1 MLSLEGRQLGNYTVT
16 RRIRSGG
23 MGAVYEGRQR
33 TAFDRRVAIKVI
45 LGTYATD
52 PDMRRR
58 FAREAKTVARLHHP
72 HILPLIEFGDEQG
85 VLYLVMPFIEG
96 GTLTGYLR
104 RHLPD
109 VHEVST
115 IFLQLLDAVEY
126 AHDEGLIHR
135 DIKSSN
141 VLLESRRNGPPY
153 AYLADFGL
161 VRTIQQAEL
170 ESSYAGT
177 PIPLDQVPGTPQ
189 YMAPEQTLGIVTP
202 STDIYALGVLL
213 YQMLTGELPY
223 NDPDDVEVIK
233 MQLYAP
239 VPNPCENDASIPAE
253 LGTLVTRAMA
263 KHQEQRFANVS
274 EFREAFLA
282 ALDRPIERVEEPY
295 FEDDE
300 AAFAFGVQPALP
312 QEAPPL
318 PPRTPRPSQHL
329 RGTPEAIEFGGPTPR
344 RPRITGDQKEAPP
357 VRRAPVTEDQSDE
370 TPRRPRITSDQG
382 EAARRPR
389 VPEAASEI
397 PGAGRR
403 LRATDEPAEQS
414 DTGRRAR
421 ISDEPT
427 EQLGVGRRPRVPEAA
442 PQVPGTGRR
451 PRATEEVGQPGAR
464 RPRTTEE
471 QVEAPVWGRKVRTA
485 GEDPVPVRSR
495 GAPRPHLATG
505 KFEKAALPIFSQQR
519 SLQGK
524 AESVLPRPLPVRRPL
539 PGRQN
544 SGSRRVSL
552 TVMGMLVIVVF
563 LLVFLLLPRVFGLN
577 IFPVGF
583 PIFGGS
589 STARISLTVKSAT
602 VHDTF
607 LLTAS
612 LQTTQADASRR
623 VMPDR
628 QASGSASAKRT
639 VTTSGLRKSGGA
651 RANGILH
658 FDNSSPHPVTV
669 SGGFTFIASNNVQVR
684 LTDNITI
691 PSRADG
697 QNGTFDAPAE
707 AVEPGQD
714 GNIQAGALNS
724 PCCGGQVI
732 VSNPA
737 AFSGGRDGGVTH
749 LVAQNDLNGVKNEL
763 APGLRQQAAQQL
775 NSQTQAGEAQAG
787 SPAYTVSVA
796 SDRPV
801 GSTATQ
807 VTVTVTVTATV
818 LVYNTR
824 VASDLARQLLT
835 SEANNSP
842 ALGAGY
848 QLHGTLT
855 ISTPTIQQQGNNGQ
869 LYLSI
874 SASGLWSYAVTE
886 QVEHLWRQNIK
897 GASPTLAQSYLS
909 TQPGIT
915 SVHIDL
921 PFGADH
927 LPTDETQIVFSVN

>member
-109 VHEVST
+109 VHEVSA

-161 VRTIQQAEL
+161 VRTIQQAEV

-223 NDPDDVEVIK
+223 NDPDDIEVIK

-239 VPNPCENDASIPAE
+239 VPNPRDTDASIPAE
-253 LGTLVTRAMA
+253 LGALVARAMA
-263 KHQEQRFANVS
+263 KRQEQRFADVG

-282 ALDRPIERVEEPY
+282 ALDRPVERIEELP
-295 FEDDE
+295 FGDDE
-300 AAFAFGVQPALP
+300 TDFAFQELAQAPLP
-312 QEAPPL
+312 LQEPPPL
-318 PPRTPRPSQHL
+318 PPRSPRLSQHL
-329 RGTPEAIEFGGPTPR
+329 RVPPEPIEFGGTPAARRPRITGEQNEAANARSLPVTDDQNDDTPR
-344 RPRITGDQKEAPP
+344 RPRITGEQN
-357 VRRAPVTEDQSDE
+357 
-370 TPRRPRITSDQG
+370 

-389 VPEAASEI
+389 MPEMSPEALA
-397 PGAGRR
+397 PGRR
-403 LRATDEPAEQS
+403 LRATE
-414 DTGRRAR
+414 
-421 ISDEPT
+421 EPT
-427 EQLGVGRRPRVPEAA
+427 EHLVPGRRL
-442 PQVPGTGRR
+442 
-451 PRATEEVGQPGAR
+451 RATEEQVDAPAPLR
-464 RPRTTEE
+464 RPR
-471 QVEAPVWGRKVRTA
+471 PL
-485 GEDPVPVRSR
+485 GENDELARP
-495 GAPRPHLATG
+495 GGLRPHLATG
-505 KFEKAALPIFSQQR
+505 KLEKAALPVLARQR
-519 SLQGK
+519 PPAGRSEL
-524 AESVLPRPLPVRRPL
+524 ARPRSLPVRRPL
-539 PGRQN
+539 PGRQV
-544 SGSRRVSL
+544 SGNRRLSL
-552 TVMGMLVIVVF
+552 TVLGGLIVVV
-563 LLVFLLLPRVFGLN
+563 LLILVLLLPRVFGLS
-577 IFPVGF
+577 IFPSGV
-583 PIFGGS
+583 PILGS
-589 STARISLTVKSAT
+589 SSAARISLTVKSANL
-602 VHDTF
+602 HDTF

-612 LQTTQADASRR
+612 PQTTQPSASTR

-628 QASGSASAKRT
+628 DANGSASGKRS
-639 VTTSGLRKSGGA
+639 VTTSGLHNSGGG
-651 RANGILH
+651 RANGTLH
-658 FDNSSPHPVTV
+658 FANSSFRQVTV
-669 SGGFTFIASNNVQVR
+669 SGGFTFIANNDVQVR
-684 LTDNITI
+684 LTASIVVPARSN
-691 PSRADG
+691 G
-697 QNGTFDAPAE
+697 QNGSLDAPAE
-707 AVEPGQD
+707 AVEPGQA
-714 GNIQAGALNS
+714 GNIPAGALDS

-737 AFSGGRDGGVTH
+737 AFSGGSDGGVTH
-749 LVAQNDLNGVKNEL
+749 LVAQNDLNGVKSEL
-763 APGLRQQAAQQL
+763 TPDLRRQAAQQL
-775 NSQTQAGEAQAG
+775 SGQLQPGEVQAG
-787 SPAYTVSVA
+787 SPAYSIKVT
-796 SDRPV
+796 SDQPV
-801 GSTATQ
+801 GAVADQ

-818 LVYNTR
+818 LVYNTH
-824 VASDLARQLLT
+824 VASDLARQLLD
-835 SEANNSP
+835 SEANQAP
-842 ALGAGY
+842 ELGPGY
-848 QLHGTLT
+848 RLRGNLN
-855 ISTPTIQQQGNNGQ
+855 ISTPTIEQQGSNGQ

-874 SASGLWSYAVTE
+874 SASGTWSYAVTPRDE
-886 QVEHLWRQNIK
+886 NVWRQAIK
-897 GASPTLAQSYLS
+897 GASTTLAQSYLS
-909 TQPGIT
+909 TRPGLT
-915 SVHIDL
+915 GVHIDL

-927 LPTDETQIVFSVN
+927 LPTDETQIIFSIS

>member
-109 VHEVST
+109 IHEVST

-161 VRTIQQAEL
+161 VRTIQQAAL

-223 NDPDDVEVIK
+223 NDPDDIEVIK
-233 MQLYAP
+233 MQLYSP
-239 VPNPCENDASIPAE
+239 VPNPSQNDASIPAE
-253 LGTLVTRAMA
+253 LGALVTRAMA
-263 KHQEQRFANVS
+263 KHQEERFASVG

-282 ALDRPIERVEEPY
+282 ALDRPPEPFEEAP
-295 FEDDE
+295 FEEDDE
-300 AAFAFGVQPALP
+300 TEPLFRDTERPAPPVQEL
-312 QEAPPL
+312 PPL
-318 PPRTPRPSQHL
+318 PPLPRSPRLSQHL
-329 RGTPEAIEFGGPTPR
+329 RAAPEAIEFGGPAPRRPRIAGEQAAGSPAQRLPVTEDQEENTPR
-344 RPRITGDQKEAPP
+344 RPRITGE
-357 VRRAPVTEDQSDE
+357 QSE
-370 TPRRPRITSDQG
+370 G
-382 EAARRPR
+382 ARRPR
-389 VPEAASEI
+389 VPEIAAEA
-397 PGAGRR
+397 PAAGK
-403 LRATDEPAEQS
+403 
-414 DTGRRAR
+414 RAR
-421 ISDEPT
+421 TTEEPT
-427 EQLGVGRRPRVPEAA
+427 GQAGTGRRPRVPEMAA
-442 PQVPGTGRR
+442 DGPVGERRLRPPEEPTAQLGVKRARTTDEQGDAPAQGRRVRQIDEEAEPVRPMSPSPRR
-451 PRATEEVGQPGAR
+451 PRLT
-464 RPRTTEE
+464 
-471 QVEAPVWGRKVRTA
+471 
-485 GEDPVPVRSR
+485 
-495 GAPRPHLATG
+495 TG
-505 KFEKAALPIFSQQR
+505 KFEKAAVPVFAPHRPPQR
-519 SLQGK
+519 RGEFAQ
-524 AESVLPRPLPVRRPL
+524 RPL
-539 PGRQN
+539 PGHRSLPGGPV

-552 TVMGMLVIVVF
+552 AIMGGLVIAVF
-563 LLVFLLLPRVFGLN
+563 LLVFLLLPRAFGLN
-577 IFPVGF
+577 LFPAGF
-583 PIFGGS
+583 PLLGGS
-589 STARISLTVKSAT
+589 SVAKISLTVKSAN

-612 LQTTQADASRR
+612 PQTTQADASSR

-628 QASGSASAKRT
+628 EIKGNASDKRT
-639 VTTSGLRKSGGA
+639 VSTSGLRSSGGA
-651 RANGILH
+651 RATGTLH
-658 FDNSSPHPVTV
+658 FENSSLHRVSI
-669 SGGFTFIASNNVQVR
+669 SGGFTFITSNNVQVR
-684 LTDNITI
+684 LTASVVV
-691 PSRADG
+691 PPHADG
-697 QNGTFDAPAE
+697 QDGELDAPAE
-707 AVEPGQD
+707 AVQPGED

-732 VSNPA
+732 VSNPTP
-737 AFSGGRDGGVTH
+737 FSGGSNGGVTH

-763 APGLRQQAAQQL
+763 SPGLRQQAAQQL
-775 NSQTQAGEAQAG
+775 SSQLQSGEVQAGNPTY
-787 SPAYTVSVA
+787 SVSTT

-801 GSTATQ
+801 
-807 VTVTVTVTATV
+807 
-818 LVYNTR
+818 
-824 VASDLARQLLT
+824 
-835 SEANNSP
+835 
-842 ALGAGY
+842 
-848 QLHGTLT
+848 
-855 ISTPTIQQQGNNGQ
+855 
-869 LYLSI
+869 
-874 SASGLWSYAVTE
+874 
-886 QVEHLWRQNIK
+886 
-897 GASPTLAQSYLS
+897 
-909 TQPGIT
+909 
-915 SVHIDL
+915 
-921 PFGADH
+921 
-927 LPTDETQIVFSVN
+927 